1 MKLEIKEF
9 ESDFEVLHQFLIG
22 EQVLL
27 LHQLE
32 ERYESLLARQSS
44 NISQLEEQSAALSR
58 LIAEAEDK
66 SKQDGL
72 QLLKV
77 WLVGWLFWGFFFSP
91 YPWDG
96 KGESWDQGSQEEG
109 RALLPCQARPLPD
122 VFELSKRAVS
132 SDDSR
137 SRSLDCEPSLS
148 SAPAAV
154 GTLAPLYGEEITLA
168 VGIKQSCQEGSGW
181 TLLQKGWSSW
191 ENGLTWRAGS
201 FPIPPARDPATSAG
215 SEGENGKRRGGP
227 EGFGVC

>member
-1 MKLEIKEF
+1 MPECVVGIGREDIDVPLGLPLELRMPFPPSFFAPQDKMKLEIKEF

-77 WLVGWLFWGFFFSP
+77 FWGLFF
-91 YPWDG
+91 WDG
-96 KGESWDQGSQEEG
+96 KRGKSRSGRSREEG
-109 RALLPCQARPLPD
+109 RGRARPLPD
-122 VFELSKRAVS
+122 VF
-132 SDDSR
+132 
-137 SRSLDCEPSLS
+137 
-148 SAPAAV
+148 
-154 GTLAPLYGEEITLA
+154 
-168 VGIKQSCQEGSGW
+168 
-181 TLLQKGWSSW
+181 
-191 ENGLTWRAGS
+191 
-201 FPIPPARDPATSAG
+201 F
-215 SEGENGKRRGGP
+215 
-227 EGFGVC
+227 

>member
-44 NISQLEEQSAALSR
+44 NVSQLEEQSAALSR

-77 WLVGWLFWGFFFSP
+77 LFLPCPPFSA
-91 YPWDG
+91 G
-96 KGESWDQGSQEEG
+96 GRGEKSPSGVTREEG
-109 RALLPCQARPLPD
+109 RAGRG
-122 VFELSKRAVS
+122 
-132 SDDSR
+132 
-137 SRSLDCEPSLS
+137 LS
-148 SAPAAV
+148 S
-154 GTLAPLYGEEITLA
+154 IFWNFS
-168 VGIKQSCQEGSGW
+168 QSKSGRF
-181 TLLQKGWSSW
+181 T
-191 ENGLTWRAGS
+191 
-201 FPIPPARDPATSAG
+201 ATS
-215 SEGENGKRRGGP
+215 GP
-227 EGFGVC
+227 

>member
-9 ESDFEVLHQFLIG
+9 ESDFELLHQFLIG

-77 WLVGWLFWGFFFSP
+77 FLFVCLFSP
-91 YPWDG
+91 HPWDG
-96 KGESWDQGSQEEG
+96 KRG
-109 RALLPCQARPLPD
+109 
-122 VFELSKRAVS
+122 K
-132 SDDSR
+132 SR
-137 SRSLDCEPSLS
+137 SGIPGGGQS
-148 SAPAAV
+148 PAAV
-154 GTLAPLYGEEITLA
+154 P
-168 VGIKQSCQEGSGW
+168 
-181 TLLQKGWSSW
+181 
-191 ENGLTWRAGS
+191 
-201 FPIPPARDPATSAG
+201 
-215 SEGENGKRRGGP
+215 GKASPRC
-227 EGFGVC
+227 F

>member
-77 WLVGWLFWGFFFSP
+77 FWGLFF
-91 YPWDG
+91 WDG
-96 KGESWDQGSQEEG
+96 KRGKSPSGRSREEG
-109 RALLPCQARPLPD
+109 RAGQGLSRM
-122 VFELSKRAVS
+122 VFSNFPNEL
-132 SDDSR
+132 
-137 SRSLDCEPSLS
+137 
-148 SAPAAV
+148 
-154 GTLAPLYGEEITLA
+154 
-168 VGIKQSCQEGSGW
+168 
-181 TLLQKGWSSW
+181 
-191 ENGLTWRAGS
+191 
-201 FPIPPARDPATSAG
+201 
-215 SEGENGKRRGGP
+215 
-227 EGFGVC
+227 

>member
-44 NISQLEEQSAALSR
+44 NIGQLEEQSAALGR

-77 WLVGWLFWGFFFSP
+77 WGFLLVFYLFPPFLGWEERKKSHSGITGGGQSPAAAPGEASPSPRYIYLIFFELFLIRAVDLRTVNP
-91 YPWDG
+91 R
-96 KGESWDQGSQEEG
+96 
-109 RALLPCQARPLPD
+109 RALRRRPAGLRPRFTAR
-122 VFELSKRAVS
+122 R
-132 SDDSR
+132 
-137 SRSLDCEPSLS
+137 
-148 SAPAAV
+148 
-154 GTLAPLYGEEITLA
+154 
-168 VGIKQSCQEGSGW
+168 
-181 TLLQKGWSSW
+181 
-191 ENGLTWRAGS
+191 
-201 FPIPPARDPATSAG
+201 
-215 SEGENGKRRGGP
+215 
-227 EGFGVC
+227 

>member
-9 ESDFEVLHQFLIG
+9 ESDFELLHQFLIG

-77 WLVGWLFWGFFFSP
+77 FWFGFFS
-91 YPWDG
+91 G
-96 KGESWDQGSQEEG
+96 KGESRDQGFQEDPCC
-109 RALLPCQARPLPD
+109 RA
-122 VFELSKRAVS
+122 
-132 SDDSR
+132 
-137 SRSLDCEPSLS
+137 
-148 SAPAAV
+148 
-154 GTLAPLYGEEITLA
+154 
-168 VGIKQSCQEGSGW
+168 
-181 TLLQKGWSSW
+181 
-191 ENGLTWRAGS
+191 
-201 FPIPPARDPATSAG
+201 
-215 SEGENGKRRGGP
+215 RRGLS
-227 EGFGVC
+227 